1 MTHTCIKMLKQTP
14 ELPEVQIYSLQI
26 DAELR
31 RTKNYPD

>member
-1 MTHTCIKMLKQTP
+1 MVKQTP
-14 ELPEVQIYSLQI
+14 ELPEPQIYPLQI